1 MGVRALPPLV
11 APGSVLG
18 QSVLGAA
25 LLRVGLASPL
35 VATRSLLGRSVLGTA
50 LLCVGLASP
59 LVVISAVDAV
69 ATLTEALAMSKT
81 ASTGDAGRGRP
92 ALVLSWRGLVCHR
105 TKTAN

>member
-1 MGVRALPPLV
+1 M
-11 APGSVLG
+11 
-18 QSVLGAA
+18 GAA

-59 LVVISAVDAV
+59 LVVIAVDV
-69 ATLTEALAMSKT
+69 VTTLAKALAMSKT

-92 ALVLSWRGLVCHR
+92 GIGSVSMNVAGR
-105 TKTAN
+105 T